1 VSNASID
8 IPGSA
13 MAQRTL
19 LRPSGLWVLLALLVI
34 MALLPL
40 VASPYALLL
49 MLPFIAYGI
58 ALLGFN
64 LLFGTTGLLSF
75 GHALF
80 LGVGAYT
87 AAVLTSK
94 FGVLSF
100 ELLLVTAALA
110 SGIIALAVGALCV
123 RYTKIFFGMLTLAFG
138 MLFHSFLYKFYGVT
152 GGDQGMRVL
161 RPLLFGMEWRGGKTA
176 FLTGPFYYYA
186 LTLFAL
192 LGLAMW
198 RITQSPFGL
207 HLRAIRENAGKA
219 AYVGVQIFRMRLAA
233 FVISAVYGGIGG
245 TILAVTTGL
254 ADPELAYWTHSG
266 NLVFM
271 AVLGGSG
278 TFAGPVIGALAFV
291 VLQDFVMSVT
301 QYWRF
306 VMGATLVL
314 LVVFLPQ
321 GLSGAIEL
329 LAARRKGG
337 RQHAA

>member
-1 VSNASID
+1 VSHPSID
-8 IPGSA
+8 IAPQA
-13 MAQRTL
+13 IARRMAP
-19 LRPSGLWVLLALLVI
+19 RPNGLWVLLGLIAV
-34 MALLPL
+34 MALMPL

-49 MLPFIAYGI
+49 MLPFIGYGI

-80 LGVGAYT
+80 LGVGAYA

-94 FGVLSF
+94 FGILSF
-100 ELLLVTAALA
+100 ELLLLAAAVA
-110 SGIIALAVGALCV
+110 SALIALVIGALCV

-138 MLFHSFLYKFYGVT
+138 MLFHSFLFKFYSIT

-161 RPLLFGMEWRGGKTA
+161 RPLLLGMEWRGGKTA

-186 LTLFAL
+186 LLLFVL

-219 AYVGVQIFRMRLAA
+219 AYVGVEIFRMRLAA

-245 TILAVTTGL
+245 AILAVTTGL

-278 TFAGPVIGALAFV
+278 TFAGPAIGALVFV
-291 VLQDFVMSVT
+291 VLQDFVMSIT

-306 VMGATLVL
+306 VMGSVLVL
-314 LVVFLPQ
+314 LVVFMPQ
-321 GLSGAIEL
+321 GLSGTIEAL
-329 LAARRKGG
+329 VSRRNGE
-337 RQHAA
+337 R